1 MTAEVEVHCNSGN
14 RTEKGTIS
22 LCAIFNL
29 LYLRAEKKNPVR
41 LHEVK
46 KKLHISQTYSTNQQK
61 QIHFW

>member
-1 MTAEVEVHCNSGN
+1 MTIEVEVHCNSGN

-22 LCAIFNL
+22 LCAVFNL
-29 LYLRAEKKNPVR
+29 LYLRAEKTPVR

-46 KKLHISQTYSTNQQK
+46 KKLHISQMCSTNQQK